1 MIVNFECTDQDAV
14 RIQKCL
20 WHGFHDFCDGGFN
33 GGGMLREFQD
43 SCNILDQALRE
54 ADRKEK
60 SSGGG
65 IYITEKDAYWIL
77 GLMKRVERAVTE
89 LCGKDSIAWQDGP
102 KNLQYYLK
110 ASLQVREKCRKDH
123 KTGAKND

>member
-43 SCNILDQALRE
+43 RI
-54 ADRKEK
+54 EK
-60 SSGGG
+60 SSDGG

-77 GLMKRVERAVTE
+77 GLMKRVERAGAE
-89 LCGKDSIAWQDGP
+89 LCGKGSVAWQDGP

-110 ASLQVREKCRKDH
+110 ATLNAREKCRKDH
-123 KTGAKND
+123 KTEEIK